1 MRSPLILATVVA
13 SMLALAPAVP
23 AAAVS
28 PTLSESAQTA
38 SSAPLAGPKLVS
50 YKNCTALK
58 KVHPSGVAKAGV
70 KYNKVNGKN
79 KPLKGKPTFSTAL
92 YKKNAKLDRDKDGI
106 ACEKS

>member
-1 MRSPLILATVVA
+1 MRSPLIIAAVVA
-13 SMLALAPAVP
+13 SVLAVTP
-23 AAAVS
+23 AASAAALS
-28 PTLSESAQTA
+28 AAAPTSTVAATV
-38 SSAPLAGPKLVS
+38 PLAGPKLVS

-92 YKKNAKLDRDKDGI
+92 YKKNTALDRDKDGI